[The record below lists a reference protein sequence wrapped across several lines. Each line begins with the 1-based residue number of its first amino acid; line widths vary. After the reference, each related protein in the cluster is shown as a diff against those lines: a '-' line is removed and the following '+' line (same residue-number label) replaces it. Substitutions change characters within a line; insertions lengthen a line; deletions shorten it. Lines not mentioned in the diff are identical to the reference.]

1 MSGAFSAADML
12 FLPGSG
18 DSGKRLVEDHRL
30 AVLFLESL
38 APGDDGVVQT
48 GRLGALP

>member
-1 MSGAFSAADML
+1 ML

-30 AVLFLESL
+30 AVLFLEESL
-38 APGDDGVVQT
+38 NTAFDADCESNVLVS
-48 GRLGALP
+48 A